1 MIKKFASLFLLFA
14 AISCI
19 YPKVTIKGKG
29 NIKLSQVDFEQ
40 LSGWQETNHRAAL
53 MAFTQSCSRLT
64 KMPQNRF
71 IGGQIGEI
79 TAGDFRDVCEIANV
93 VKGMSDA
100 QIKNFFEN
108 WFRPFLVA
116 SRAGESKGLFTGY
129 YEAELR
135 GSKTKT
141 AQYKYPI
148 YSKPK
153 DLKSEPYLTRAEI
166 EAGALKGK
174 GLEILYVDDAVDLF
188 FMHIQGSGRITLP
201 NGAIARISFAA
212 RNNQPFTAISN
223 YLADNNYVSRG
234 NMSADSVKAWLRANP
249 DKAQEAMNVNPAFI
263 FFKLSDSEYPVG
275 AQGVPLTAEHSLAVD
290 SDIIPYGFPIWLE
303 TYLKKNGSKE
313 KYNQLLV
320 AQDTGSAIKGVVRG
334 DIFFGH
340 GKDAEV
346 NASSAASSGQYYI
359 LLPTNIVDKVA
370 GGMKSQ
376 SK

>member
-1 MIKKFASLFLLFA
+1 MIKKIASLFLLLA

-19 YPKVTIKGKG
+19 YPKITIKGKG
-29 NIKLSQVDFEQ
+29 NVKLTQVDFEQ
-40 LSGWQETNHRAAL
+40 FSKWQETNHRMAL
-53 MAFTQSCSRLT
+53 MAFTQSCSRLA
-64 KMPQNRF
+64 KMPQNRL

-108 WFRPFLVA
+108 WFKPFLVA
-116 SRAGESKGLFTGY
+116 TRNGESKGLFTGY

-135 GSKTKT
+135 GSKTKSEI
-141 AQYKYPI
+141 YKYPI

-153 DLKSEPYLTRAEI
+153 NLTSEPYLSRAEI
-166 EAGALKGK
+166 EAGALKDK

-188 FMHIQGSGRITLP
+188 FMHIQGSGRVTLP
-201 NGAIARISFAA
+201 NGAIARVSFAA
-212 RNNQPFTAISN
+212 RNNQPFIAISN
-223 YLADNNYVSRG
+223 YLADNNYVSRS

-249 DKAQEAMNVNPAFI
+249 EKAQEAMNVNPLFI
-263 FFKLSDSEYPVG
+263 FFKLSDLEYPIG
-275 AQGVPLTAEHSLAVD
+275 AQGAALTAEHSLAVD
-290 SDIIPYGFPIWLE
+290 NDIIPYGFPIWLE

-313 KYNQLLV
+313 KYNQLLI
-320 AQDTGSAIKGVVRG
+320 AQDTGSAIKGAVRG

-340 GKDAEV
+340 GKDAEI

-359 LLPTNIVDKVA
+359 LLPTNIVDKVSA
-370 GGMKSQ
+370 EMKLR